1 MKVLFIAHFR
11 EGTGWSHAAIDY
23 ALAMD
28 SIGIDVVCR
37 NVDLT
42 GRMADVP
49 TKIKELENKT
59 TQGCDFCIQNVLP
72 HHLVGSGKFK
82 KNIAIFFGESENLW
96 TTNWFVFLQQMDE
109 VWVSNPDLCHS
120 LFDSRFLIDH
130 NKIEVVP
137 CPFDPEKLTKKTP
150 KISMPGRDHQFKF
163 YYIGELND
171 RKNIASI
178 IRSFHA
184 EFDTSEQVALILK
197 VKKFGQSPE
206 QTHNEV
212 KSMCE
217 NIKTS
222 LRMYQSLENY
232 HQEIIISDDMSD
244 DGILALH
251 RYGDCF
257 VSASH
262 GEGWSIP
269 AFDAMCLGKTPI
281 CSNSGGP
288 SSFIDPSDKN
298 TGTLINGVYSVCR
311 HGDPA
316 FPDIFTGR
324 EEWFVPSE
332 SEIKSAMRHYFSEN
346 QTGLL
351 PTIPIDLKFSYN
363 PIGDRIKDLLNE

>member
-28 SIGIDVVCR
+28 SVGIDVVCR

-49 TKIKELENKT
+49 TKIKELENKN

-137 CPFDPEKLTKKTP
+137 CPFDPEKMTKKTP

-171 RKNIASI
+171 RKNIGSI

-184 EFDTSEQVALILK
+184 EFDISEQVALILK
-197 VKKFGQSPE
+197 VKKFGQSPQ

-212 KSMCE
+212 KSMCDE
-217 NIKTS
+217 IKAS
-222 LRMYQSLENY
+222 LRMYRSVEDY
-232 HQEIIISDDMSD
+232 HEEIIIADDMSD

-257 VSASH
+257 VSSSH

-288 SSFIDPSDKN
+288 SSFIDPSNKN
-298 TGTLINGVYSVCR
+298 TGTLVNGVYSVCR

-332 SEIKSAMRHYFSEN
+332 SEIKSAMRHYLSES
-346 QTGLL
+346 QTGLP
-351 PTIPIDLKFSYN
+351 PTMPSDLKFSYN
-363 PIGDRIKDLLNE
+363 AVGNRIKDLLNE